1 MAIIENTQDII
12 LLIGSCAAALGGI
25 IAGFRASRC
34 RSINLCNGCLKI
46 EREIK
51 ETTPAPPTTPT
62 AEPATLTPSNS
73 MENMNSR
80 ENLSGSRL
88 GTWQVPNELC

>member
-1 MAIIENTQDII
+1 MAIIENTNDII
-12 LLIGSCAAALGGI
+12 LIIGAAAAALGGI

-51 ETTPAPPTTPT
+51 ETPAPPTTPT
-62 AEPATLTPSNS
+62 AEPVLTPSNS
-73 MENMNSR
+73 MENMNCV
-80 ENLSGSRL
+80 N
-88 GTWQVPNELC
+88 V

>member
-1 MAIIENTQDII
+1 MAIIENTNDII
-12 LLIGSCAAALGGI
+12 LIIGAAAAALGGI

-51 ETTPAPPTTPT
+51 ETPAPPPTTPT
-62 AEPATLTPSNS
+62 VEPSTLTPSNS
-73 MENMNSR
+73 MENMNCV
-80 ENLSGSRL
+80 N
-88 GTWQVPNELC
+88 V

>member
-1 MAIIENTQDII
+1 MSIIQNSNDII
-12 LLIGSCAAALGGI
+12 LIIGASAAALGGV

-51 ETTPAPPTTPT
+51 ETPAPPPTPT
-62 AEPATLTPSNS
+62 PEAATLTPSNS
-73 MENMNSR
+73 MENMNCV
-80 ENLSGSRL
+80 N
-88 GTWQVPNELC
+88 V

>member
-1 MAIIENTQDII
+1 MPIIENTNDII
-12 LLIGSCAAALGGI
+12 LIIGAAAAALGGV

-51 ETTPAPPTTPT
+51 NGGRILLTQ
-62 AEPATLTPSNS
+62 TLSINQ
-73 MENMNSR
+73 R
-80 ENLSGSRL
+80 DR
-88 GTWQVPNELC
+88 

>member
-12 LLIGSCAAALGGI
+12 LLIGAIAAALGGI

-34 RSINLCNGCLKI
+34 RSIRLCNCLTI

-51 ETTPAPPTTPT
+51 ETPAPPTTPT
-62 AEPATLTPSNS
+62 AEPSTLTPSNS
-73 MENMNSR
+73 L
-80 ENLSGSRL
+80 ENLNC
-88 GTWQVPNELC
+88 VNV

>member
-1 MAIIENTQDII
+1 MPIIENTNDII
-12 LLIGSCAAALGGI
+12 LIIGAAAAALGGV

-51 ETTPAPPTTPT
+51 ETPAPPTTTPT
-62 AEPATLTPSNS
+62 VAALTPSNS
-73 MENMNSR
+73 MENLNCV
-80 ENLSGSRL
+80 N
-88 GTWQVPNELC
+88 V

>member
-1 MAIIENTQDII
+1 MSIIQNSNDII
-12 LLIGSCAAALGGI
+12 LIIGASAAALGGV

-51 ETTPAPPTTPT
+51 ETPAPPPTPVASPWGTPT
-62 AEPATLTPSNS
+62 PEAATLTPSNS
-73 MENMNSR
+73 MENMNCV
-80 ENLSGSRL
+80 N
-88 GTWQVPNELC
+88 V

>member
-1 MAIIENTQDII
+1 MAIIENTNDII
-12 LLIGSCAAALGGI
+12 LIIGAAAAALGGI

-34 RSINLCNGCLKI
+34 RSINLCSGCLKI

-51 ETTPAPPTTPT
+51 ETPAPVASPSGAPPTTPVASPWGTPT

-73 MENMNSR
+73 MENIN
-80 ENLSGSRL
+80 NII
-88 GTWQVPNELC
+88 V

>member
-1 MAIIENTQDII
+1 MAIIENTNDII
-12 LLIGSCAAALGGI
+12 LIIGAGAAALGGI

-34 RSINLCNGCLKI
+34 RSIRLCNCLTI

-62 AEPATLTPSNS
+62 TTEAALTPSNS
-73 MENMNSR
+73 MD
-80 ENLSGSRL
+80 NLNC
-88 GTWQVPNELC
+88 VNV

>member
-1 MAIIENTQDII
+1 MAIIENTNDII
-12 LLIGSCAAALGGI
+12 LIIGAAAAALGGI

-34 RSINLCNGCLKI
+34 RSINLCSGCLKI

-51 ETTPAPPTTPT
+51 ETPAPPTTPT

-73 MENMNSR
+73 MENIN
-80 ENLSGSRL
+80 NII
-88 GTWQVPNELC
+88 V

>member
-1 MAIIENTQDII
+1 MPIIENTNDII
-12 LLIGSCAAALGGI
+12 LIIGAAAAALGGV

-51 ETTPAPPTTPT
+51 ETPAPPTTPT
-62 AEPATLTPSNS
+62 TTPTEAALTPSNS
-73 MENMNSR
+73 MENLNCV
-80 ENLSGSRL
+80 N
-88 GTWQVPNELC
+88 V